1 MGISASNMVGRQ
13 YPRRVADNQSGIGE
27 ALRRYIDAAVGFTE
41 VPRQQA
47 ERIVRDLAERGEG
60 RARDLQ
66 RSARELADRSARN
79 RKELMGLI
87 NKEIRRQISALGL
100 ATKADVEKLNR
111 RVRDLEKPKG
121 AKRSPGKAA
130 KPKGTKSS

>member
-1 MGISASNMVGRQ
+1 
-13 YPRRVADNQSGIGE
+13 VADNQSGIGD

-41 VPRQQA
+41 VPRHQA